1 MSAVSVTGNYS
12 TSKGSVT
19 INGTKYTT
27 CVKMESSTSIK
38 VTVSGSVT
46 VKLYFDGAS
55 KSFKLNGSSKTTS
68 SSGTWSGGFTSGT
81 LTITKGDSMNLY
93 AIEISSSS
101 NSLSLDFDDATAIS
115 TVDAEAV
122 AKEGKKIVKDGKLV
136 ISKGG
141 KFFDIAGKEL

>member
-1 MSAVSVTGNYS
+1 
-12 TSKGSVT
+12 
-19 INGTKYTT
+19 
-27 CVKMESSTSIK
+27 MESSTSIK